1 MTRSA
6 YVFLPFAAAMLAGCT
21 VQPAATTAAAANTS
35 GRQCFRAQ
43 DVNGYT
49 PVSDDVVL
57 VQAGASRYFRL
68 ELAGSCPNIDWSRR
82 IALRSTSGGSWVCQ
96 GLDAEVIVPDPSNFP
111 QRCLVTGIRQI
122 TRDEWRAARRAR

>member
-6 YVFLPFAAAMLAGCT
+6 FLFLPVLLLGCTPQPGGAPAAA
-21 VQPAATTAAAANTS
+21 PASS

-49 PVSDDVVL
+49 PVSDNVVL

-68 ELAGSCPNIDWSRR
+68 ELAGACPNIDWSRR
-82 IALRSTSGGSWVCQ
+82 IALQTTAGSSWVCQ
-96 GLDAEVIVPDPSNFP
+96 GLDAEIVVPDPSTLP
-111 QRCLVTGIRQI
+111 QRCLVTSIQPI
-122 TRDEWRAARRAR
+122 SRDEWRAARRVR

>member
-6 YVFLPFAAAMLAGCT
+6 YVFLP
-21 VQPAATTAAAANTS
+21 TAAAALAGCAAQPAAMAGTS

-49 PVSDDVVL
+49 PVSDNVVL

-68 ELAGSCPNIDWSRR
+68 DLAGSCPNIDWSRR
-82 IALRSTSGGSWVCQ
+82 IALQSTAGSSWVCQ
-96 GLDAEVIVPDPSNFP
+96 GLDAEVIAPDPSGFP
-111 QRCLVTGIRQI
+111 QRCLVTAIRQI